1 VIGVVKDVKYTGL
14 RDGAEPVVWVPY
26 PQGKMH
32 WNWGPQ
38 WLVVQSAGDP
48 LALASPIRRALRA
61 ADATLPLTD
70 VMTLRER
77 MSFVMRGP
85 RFTTSLMSLFAAA
98 ALLLGSIG
106 LYGVMAYA
114 VSQETRAIG
123 IRLALG
129 APGGDILRLVLGRGL
144 ILVAMGIG
152 IGLVVAMLLART
164 LASHLFGVGAMDPL
178 TYGGVALLLAVV
190 AMIASYLPA
199 RRATRVDPV
208 VALRMD

>member
-1 VIGVVKDVKYTGL
+1 
-14 RDGAEPVVWVPY
+14 
-26 PQGKMH
+26 MH

-38 WLVVQSAGDP
+38 WLVVQGAGDP
-48 LALASPIRRALRA
+48 LALAGPVRRALRA

-106 LYGVMAYA
+106 LYGVIAYA

-129 APGGDILRLVLGRGL
+129 ARGEDILRLVLGRGL
-144 ILVAMGIG
+144 ILVATGIG
-152 IGLVVAMLLART
+152 IGLVLAMLLART